1 VLSYVRRHP
10 LWVIV
15 AAGVTVR
22 VVLAFAFVGPPSDI
36 TALRA
41 VGEFLQRDFLH
52 AYQLNDHWLGG
63 KIAPAWPY
71 PPAYFP
77 WILAALGIHN
87 VSGLPFHGVVQ
98 VAPIAADV
106 AIALAI
112 YTYLGWRGATERLR
126 VAGAALVMLGPS
138 FIAVSGYHGQI
149 DSVAILPGV
158 LALMAWERRPESTR
172 AVGTGLLVGL
182 GAAVKSVPGV
192 LVLALLPAVRSRR
205 EAARLIGTAVAV
217 PAIMFLPFFIAD
229 PGALE
234 WLGVYGGVGGR
245 GGLSLLLQPS
255 FAFDRLTQG
264 PLEGDDFRAIFRGL
278 APEPPPLSEFVADNA
293 LWIAIVVLALLG
305 AFLMRHRPAPIDG
318 AVLIWLA
325 IYAFVPN
332 FLMQYLIWGLPF
344 FIMAG
349 YLRQTAILQA
359 ALLPATVIYYAA
371 ASGEGIAEGLA
382 TIYVLT
388 MIGVWIFWVAAF
400 ATVAAR
406 IARRREARPPDVQPP
421 LVKLAGA

>member
-1 VLSYVRRHP
+1 MLSYVRRHP

-15 AAGVTVR
+15 AGGVAVR
-22 VVLAFAFVGPPSDI
+22 VVLAFAFVGGPGDI
-36 TALRA
+36 RALQT

-52 AYQLNDHWLGG
+52 AYQVNDHWFGG
-63 KIAPAWPY
+63 RIYPAWPY

-98 VAPIAADV
+98 LAPIAADV

-158 LALMAWERRPESTR
+158 VAVMAWERRPDSTR
-172 AVGTGLLVGL
+172 AVRAGLLVGL
-182 GAAVKSVPGV
+182 GAAVKSVPGL
-192 LVLALLPAVRSRR
+192 LVLALLPAMRSPR

-234 WLGVYGGVGGR
+234 WLGAYGGVAGR

-255 FAFDRLTQG
+255 LAFDFLTQG
-264 PLEGDDFRAIFRGL
+264 LL
-278 APEPPPLSEFVADNA
+278 LPEHTPLSELVADSA
-293 LWIAIVVLALLG
+293 VWIEVVVLALLG

-325 IYAFVPN
+325 IYAFFPN
-332 FLMQYLIWGLPF
+332 FLLQYLIWGLPF

-359 ALLPATVIYYAA
+359 VLLPATVIYYAA
-371 ASGEGIAEGLA
+371 ASGAGIAEGLA

-406 IARRREARPPDVQPP
+406 IARRREAPPGVQPP